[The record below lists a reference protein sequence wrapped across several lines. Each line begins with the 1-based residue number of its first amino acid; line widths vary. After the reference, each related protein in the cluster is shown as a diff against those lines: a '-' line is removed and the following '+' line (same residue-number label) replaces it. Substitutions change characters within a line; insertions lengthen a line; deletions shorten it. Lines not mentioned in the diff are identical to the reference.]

1 MKWLKV
7 NDETY
12 YDIYECSNCHAKIMV
27 DDGGL
32 VPCYCK
38 SCEQNKESEVEGE

>member
-12 YDIYECSNCHAKIMV
+12 YDIYECSNCHATIMI
-27 DDGGL
+27 DEGGL

-38 SCEQNKESEVEGE
+38 SCEQNEESEVDTE

>member
-27 DDGGL
+27 DEGGL

-38 SCEQNKESEVEGE
+38 SCEQNEESEVDTE

>member
-12 YDIYECSNCHAKIMV
+12 YDIYECSNCHATIMI
-27 DDGGL
+27 DEGGL
-32 VPCYCK
+32 IPCYCK
-38 SCEQNKESEVEGE
+38 SCEQNEEGEVDTE